1 MRATGLWRN
10 PNTGCI
16 VASDEWWAEQNAVS
30 MWACGA
36 PQSFRQVKNK
46 FTHSLETISRK
57 FTKVLKCVMQLAFY
71 ILRPTYPHFDS
82 IHPKL
87 QEARF
92 WPHFKDCIG
101 AINGTHIPVTVP
113 LHEQP
118 KYIGRHGYAS
128 QNVMAVSDF
137 DMRFIFVVTGC
148 PGSVHDSR
156 VLLDT
161 LVTYKQQ
168 FPHPPEGKYYLV
180 DSGYPNK
187 KGYLTPYKGQ
197 RYHVSEWQ
205 HGRTP
210 VGFKEVFNNAHSS
223 LRNVIERDNSINDAH
238 FQSNIQEEGTDGPE
252 SSLGEG
258 SVSGDDMDMSALRD
272 AIATA
277 MVG

>member
-1 MRATGLWRN
+1 MSQIIMSTSSASSEIDSDDDDFMVAYIALECMGSTGRKKAEIPMTIPTMTGIQWVEITLQNPTECYNMFRMRRSVFLHLHDTLVENYGFK
-10 PNTGCI
+10 
-16 VASDEWWAEQNAVS
+16 ASRGMCTKEALA
-30 MWACGA
+30 MFLWACGA

-57 FTKVLKCVMQLAFY
+57 FTEVLKCVMQLAFY
-71 ILRPTYPHFDS
+71 IVRPTYPHFSS

-101 AINGTHIPVTVP
+101 AIDGTHIPVTVP

-128 QNVMAVSDF
+128 QNVMAVRDF
-137 DMRFIFVVTGC
+137 DMRFIFVVTGW

-168 FPHPPEGKYYLV
+168 FPHPPEGMYLL
-180 DSGYPNK
+180 DSN
-187 KGYLTPYKGQ
+187 
-197 RYHVSEWQ
+197 
-205 HGRTP
+205 
-210 VGFKEVFNNAHSS
+210 
-223 LRNVIERDNSINDAH
+223 H
-238 FQSNIQEEGTDGPE
+238 FFAIDK
-252 SSLGEG
+252 
-258 SVSGDDMDMSALRD
+258 DMRC
-272 AIATA
+272 
-277 MVG
+277 